1 MSEESKDTLVDNRTI
16 LEAIKSLSAKV
27 DSLQSEMNQKIDDVN
42 KKIDAV
48 NTRIYNV
55 ELTVVEIK
63 NSQFSMD
70 VRLERVEGSVFEHLS
85 IAHNLRADV
94 KVLRA
99 ELMAWAKDV
108 TQLEKQL
115 A

>member
-1 MSEESKDTLVDNRTI
+1 MSEESKDTLIDNKTI
-16 LEAIKSLSAKV
+16 LEAIKALSAKV
-27 DSLQSEMNQKIDDVN
+27 DSVQTDLNKKFDDVN
-42 KKIDAV
+42 K
-48 NTRIYNV
+48 RIYNV
-55 ELTVVEIK
+55 ELTIVEIK

-99 ELMAWAKDV
+99 EVMAWAKDI
-108 TQLEKQL
+108 TNLEKQL
-115 A
+115 V